1 MLKRFMLNSS
11 LQETFK
17 DNFVDDIRDEF
28 RDDDDPWYEAEI
40 LRIYD
45 CKRLEMD
52 LRVGRDTFADYMRDK
67 ILIVEDI
74 EELDV
79 FEFTVGEDNAIGT
92 VRTHYK

>member
-1 MLKRFMLNSS
+1 
-11 LQETFK
+11 
-17 DNFVDDIRDEF
+17 
-28 RDDDDPWYEAEI
+28 
-40 LRIYD
+40 
-45 CKRLEMD
+45 MD

>member
-1 MLKRFMLNSS
+1 
-11 LQETFK
+11 
-17 DNFVDDIRDEF
+17 
-28 RDDDDPWYEAEI
+28 
-40 LRIYD
+40 
-45 CKRLEMD
+45 MD

-92 VRTHYK
+92 VRTYFT